1 METQHSYR
9 LEAILVASELNR
21 NLSSVAGA
29 ELSLMRFEKPFVTWS
44 HNGSRA
50 VAGPVPALVKCRFAC
65 FSWPAH
71 TVGNHNPGAPLPL
84 GKKGQQGGKEEA
96 GREGGRERGTTDIK

>member
-1 METQHSYR
+1 MDTQHSYR

-29 ELSLMRFEKPFVTWS
+29 ELSLMRFEKPLVTWS

-50 VAGPVPALVKCRFAC
+50 IAGPVPALVKCRFAC

-84 GKKGQQGGKEEA
+84 GKKGRKE
-96 GREGGRERGTTDIK
+96 GRKREGGREGKRNN